1 MVAADLQKRIKD
13 TLWRRQASTASR
25 GMSLAMR
32 VLRIAAVLVRDATQG
47 QLTLRAM
54 SLVYTTLLS
63 LVPLLALSFSVLKA
77 FGVHNQIEPMLRSVL
92 APLGESSDELT
103 GRIIVFIGNMNVGVL
118 GSVGLALLIYTSL
131 SLIQKVE
138 ESFNFI
144 WHIARPRSL
153 GERFSRYLSLLLV
166 GPILVFSTLGIT
178 ASVINTDIVDRILSL
193 EPFGL
198 IFVGLSRLVPYL
210 LVMGAFTFVYRFI
223 PNTRVWPTA
232 ALVGGVTAGI
242 AWQSAGW
249 AFAEFAA
256 SSASYTAIYSGFAV
270 LILFMIWLYLSWL
283 ILLFG
288 ASIAFYYQ
296 HPEYLVAR
304 AGEPYL
310 ANRTRERLA
319 LGAMSLVAG
328 NFLGGRPPPSINE
341 LAQELYVPAHILALV
356 VDTIEQRGLLVQT
369 AGDPSAYLPARDPAS
384 ILLREIVETVRSGD
398 EENHLGGDLPWPS
411 QVEDVIV
418 RIDEAFDSALAG
430 LTLKGI
436 ATPMRGPGNPRAPV
450 GGMSAQPPTGV
461 ARGPESVSDGADTEG
476 RPPG

>member
-1 MVAADLQKRIKD
+1 MVAADLQKRIKE
-13 TLWRRQASTASR
+13 TLWRRQASTTSR
-25 GMSLAMR
+25 RMNIALR
-32 VLRIAAVLVRDATQG
+32 ILRIAAVLVRDATQG

-92 APLGESSDELT
+92 APLGENSDELT
-103 GRIIVFIGNMNVGVL
+103 GRIIIFIGNMNVGVL

-144 WHIARPRSL
+144 WHITRPRSF

-178 ASVINTDIVDRILSL
+178 ASVMNADIVDRILSV

-232 ALVGGVTAGI
+232 ALVGGVIAGI

-310 ANRTRERLA
+310 SNRTRERLA

-341 LAQELYVPAHILALV
+341 LAQELCVPAHILALV
-356 VDTIEQRGLLVQT
+356 VDTIERRGLLVRT
-369 AGDPSAYLPARDPAS
+369 AGDPAAYLPARDPAG
-384 ILLREIVETVRSGD
+384 IPLGEIIETVRSGD
-398 EENHLGGDLPWPS
+398 DDHHLSGDSWPS
-411 QVEDVIV
+411 QVEDVIS
-418 RIDEAFDSALAG
+418 RIDEAFDAALAG

-436 ATPMRGPGNPRAPV
+436 ATAMHGPGNPRAPA
-450 GGMSAQPPTGV
+450 GGTSALPSGSV
-461 ARGPESVSDGADTEG
+461 ARGPESIPDGGHTES